1 MCMVSPFPGM
11 DIPLLFLYDHF
22 HKLFDSCKL
31 SWLWGFFFLT
41 LLMHY
46 SEDTRGLAVVVNQD
60 TMLDAMDQKQFLC
73 LNLYYV
79 NLVAGG

>member
-1 MCMVSPFPGM
+1 MALG
-11 DIPLLFLYDHF
+11 IL
-22 HKLFDSCKL
+22 
-31 SWLWGFFFLT
+31 FLT

-73 LNLYYV
+73 LNLYYI